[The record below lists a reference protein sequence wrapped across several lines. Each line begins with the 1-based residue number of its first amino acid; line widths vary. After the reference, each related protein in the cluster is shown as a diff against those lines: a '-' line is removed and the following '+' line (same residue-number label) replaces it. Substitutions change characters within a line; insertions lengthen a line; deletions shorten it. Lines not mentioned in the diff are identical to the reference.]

1 VAAERIFS
9 RAKIVNHARF
19 SLAPA
24 RFEKFVVTAA
34 NTKMI
39 SNKFPGF
46 RVVDLE
52 RD

>member
-9 RAKIVNHARF
+9 RAKIVNKPLF
-19 SLAPA
+19 SLA
-24 RFEKFVVTAA
+24 RGDFVVTAN

-39 SNKFPGF
+39 SNKFSGF

-52 RD
+52 RG

>member
-1 VAAERIFS
+1 MAAERIFS
-9 RAKIVNHARF
+9 RAKIVNKPLF
-19 SLAPA
+19 SLA
-24 RFEKFVVTAA
+24 RSLEVTLVFTAT

-52 RD
+52 RG